1 MIVNLKSL
9 SISICLSLF
18 FNTYAVANCPKSIA
32 SIKSYMQTLN
42 RLKSLGFA
50 VDKDLEESQGRIE
63 QLEQDQA
70 QLLIAP

>member
-1 MIVNLKSL
+1 ML
-9 SISICLSLF
+9 
-18 FNTYAVANCPKSIA
+18 YIA

-50 VDKDLEESQGRIE
+50 VDKDLEESQGRSE